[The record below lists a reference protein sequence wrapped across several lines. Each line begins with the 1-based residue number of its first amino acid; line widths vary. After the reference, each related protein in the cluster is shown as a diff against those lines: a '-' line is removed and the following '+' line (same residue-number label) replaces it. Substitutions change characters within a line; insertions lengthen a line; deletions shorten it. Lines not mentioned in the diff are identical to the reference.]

1 MTLSECVAKITQFK
15 PSEYDKDDITG
26 WINQVE
32 FLVYDQVIGRSEQ
45 LHPPEEGD
53 PVVVLP
59 SVDNYTPDNAPQ
71 EEQEPYKCLTYAEDA
86 ERQLLLPDQ
95 FTDAYIYY
103 VSSKIDLQ
111 NMEVDRY
118 NVNAMAFEEQFQNY
132 AKWYR
137 RTHKPK
143 EVRHDVHTGFIGRS
157 NTFVAPF

>member
-32 FLVYDQVIGRSEQ
+32 FLVYDQVLTRHEQ
-45 LHPPEEGD
+45 KRTPDDKD

-59 SVDNYTPDNAPQ
+59 SVDNYAPDNVPQ
-71 EEQEPYKCLTYAEDA
+71 EEPEPYKYLTYAEDA

-103 VSSKIDLQ
+103 VCSKIDLQ

-137 RTHKPK
+137 RTHRPK